1 MEVSADQELCVAAG
15 VCAATA
21 PEVFDQ
27 RDSDGKVVV
36 LDGHPA
42 VHLHKAALE
51 AAEYCPAFAIT
62 VTANGADARGADN
75 S

>member
-1 MEVSADQELCVAAG
+1 MQVSADQRLCVGAG
-15 VCAATA
+15 VCVATA

-36 LDGHPA
+36 LDGRPA
-42 VHLHKAALE
+42 RHLHNAARD

-62 VTANGADARGADN
+62 VTTEGADR
-75 S
+75 